1 MPFGSE
7 NSRTRAWLCGA
18 LRRFGS
24 CSAPLPTMSNNMAC
38 GRPISQTIDACST
51 ASAPSPA
58 NGVSR
63 ARFRSNNGN
72 MFHAA
77 MLAGAGIGF
86 VPTFVAG
93 RNLAEGRLISL
104 MPDYQPVESELSV
117 IYPPGKNLS
126 AIRSIA
132 IEQVSHSRPFEVLEL
147 QAHSI
152 SRANTRMSFSSSFGI
167 LSFHTG

>member
-1 MPFGSE
+1 
-7 NSRTRAWLCGA
+7 
-18 LRRFGS
+18 
-24 CSAPLPTMSNNMAC
+24 
-38 GRPISQTIDACST
+38 
-51 ASAPSPA
+51 
-58 NGVSR
+58 
-63 ARFRSNNGN
+63 
-72 MFHAA
+72 
-77 MLAGAGIGF
+77 
-86 VPTFVAG
+86 
-93 RNLAEGRLISL
+93 

-126 AIRSIA
+126 AKVRTLIDFLAARFGPEPHWGEWRKSEGQENRHETVVRVDETGLGRVKTLVRSIA